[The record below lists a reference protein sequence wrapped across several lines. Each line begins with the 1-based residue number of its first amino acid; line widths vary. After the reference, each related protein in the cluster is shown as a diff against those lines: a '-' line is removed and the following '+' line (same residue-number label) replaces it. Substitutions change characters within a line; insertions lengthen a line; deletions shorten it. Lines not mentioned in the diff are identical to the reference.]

1 MSTQTCDV
9 YGLGQI
15 CWDYIAQMDTYPLP
29 DSKSEISSL
38 FLDGGGPVATAL
50 VALSRWGLSCSLCG
64 VVGDDS
70 HGEQLLDSLK
80 EEQVNT
86 ENVFIRKNS
95 HSQIAFIITEK
106 TAGSRTIFW
115 RRPTGPVLR
124 PEEPDYKIIKNARMV
139 YTDGL
144 FLEASL
150 AVARVA
156 KEAGIP
162 VVVDAGTLRE
172 GSLRLAP
179 LSDYYIVAQSFARSL
194 IGEENPRKACLELQK
209 LGPSVVGVTLGN
221 RGYIV
226 LSDNH
231 WIEGPAYSVNTI
243 DTTGCGDVFH
253 AGIAYGVLNKWKLEK
268 TLDFAAWAAAQVS
281 TRLGGRSGIP
291 AVKNYKPQDND

>member
-9 YGLGQI
+9 YGLGQN
-15 CWDYIAQMDTYPLP
+15 CWDYIAQLETYPSP

-50 VALSRWGLSCSLCG
+50 VALSGWGLSCSLCG

-70 HGEQLLDSLK
+70 YGEQLLSSLK

-86 ENVFIRKNS
+86 DDVFIRKNS
-95 HSQIAFIITEK
+95 HSQLAFIITEK
-106 TAGSRTIFW
+106 TEGSRTIFW
-115 RRPTGPVLR
+115 RRPTGPDLE
-124 PEEPDYKIIKNARMV
+124 PEEPDYKIIRNARMV

-156 KEAGIP
+156 QEEGIP
-162 VVVDAGTLRE
+162 VVVDAGTLRD
-172 GSLRLAP
+172 GSLRLASY
-179 LSDYYIVAQSFARSL
+179 SDYYIVAQPFARSL

-209 LGPSVVGVTLGN
+209 LGPGVVGVTLGS
-221 RGYIV
+221 RGYII
-226 LSDNH
+226 LSGNQ
-231 WIEGPAYSVNTI
+231 WIEGSAYSVNTI

-268 TLDFAAWAAAQVS
+268 TLDFSAWAAAQVS

-291 AVKNYKPQDND
+291 NAENYKSRHGA